1 MADMGM
7 IVVGMADLRVAK
19 HPDILTTLGLG
30 SCVGIT
36 LYDASKSV
44 GGLAH
49 VMLPSY
55 KGYEGQNIAK
65 FADSAIIELVKQ
77 MARLGSPRSSLV
89 AKLAGGAHMF
99 GKTQNNDMLRIG
111 ERNAAASV
119 AMLNQLGIPIKA
131 NDTGGT
137 HGRTIELHMD
147 TGALKI
153 RTVGAGERFI

>member
-1 MADMGM
+1 MGV
-7 IVVGMADLRVAK
+7 IVVGMADLKVAK

-36 LYDASKSV
+36 LFDKGKQI

-49 VMLPSY
+49 VMLPTY

-65 FADSAIIELVKQ
+65 FADSAIIELINQ
-77 MARLGSPRSSLV
+77 LGRIGAARAQLV
-89 AKLAGGAHMF
+89 AKIAGGAHMF
-99 GKTQNNDMLRIG
+99 GKTQNNDMLKIG
-111 ERNAAASV
+111 ERNAAASL
-119 AMLNQLGIPIKA
+119 AILKQLGIPVHA

-137 HGRTIELHMD
+137 HGRTIELYMD

-153 RTVGAGERFI
+153 KSVGAGEKFI